1 MSGQPGSPKTET
13 PTLNLRSDGKIAIVT
28 GGSRGIG
35 RGIALALAEAGATVI
50 CAARDLERL
59 EAVVA
64 EIAAAGGK
72 ASAHVVDVRSRESIQ
87 TLIAAALTAYGRIDI
102 LVNNAGITRDS
113 LLLRMKPEDWDD
125 VIATN
130 LTSAFISTQ
139 AALKPMLKQRAGSII
154 NIGSVVGLTGNAG
167 QASYAAAK
175 AGLIG
180 FSKSVAREVA
190 SRGIRVNVITP
201 GFIETDM
208 TAAMPEAARQMML
221 ATVPLGRTG
230 TPGDIAGLV
239 VYLASDAS
247 AYVTGQTLSVDGGF
261 HM

>member
-1 MSGQPGSPKTET
+1 M
-13 PTLNLRSDGKIAIVT
+13 NLRSDGKIAIVT
-28 GGSRGIG
+28 GASRGIG
-35 RGIALALAEAGATVI
+35 RGIAMALAEAGATVI
-50 CAARDLERL
+50 CAARDLAKL
-59 EAVVA
+59 EAVAA
-64 EIAAAGGK
+64 EIVAAGGR
-72 ASAHVVDVRSRESIQ
+72 AQAAVVNVASRESIES
-87 TLIAAALTAYGRIDI
+87 LISATVAGHGRIDV
-102 LVNNAGITRDS
+102 LVNNAGITRDN
-113 LLLRMKPEDWDD
+113 LLLRMKPAEWDD

-130 LTSAFISTQ
+130 LTSVFTSTQ
-139 AALKPMLKQRAGSII
+139 AVMKPMLKQRGGSII

-167 QASYAAAK
+167 QANYAAAK
-175 AGLIG
+175 AGLVG

-208 TAAMPEAARQMML
+208 TNAMPEAAKQAML

-230 TPGDIAGLV
+230 TPADIAALV

-247 AYVTGQTLSVDGGF
+247 AYVTGQTISVDGGF

>member
-1 MSGQPGSPKTET
+1 M
-13 PTLNLRSDGKIAIVT
+13 NLRADGKIAIVT
-28 GGSRGIG
+28 GASRGIG
-35 RGIALALAEAGATVI
+35 RGIALALAEAGATVV
-50 CAARDLERL
+50 CAARDLAKL

-72 ASAHVVDVRSRESIQ
+72 ANAHVVDVSSRESIEA
-87 TLIAAALTAYGRIDI
+87 LIAATITAHGRIDV
-102 LVNNAGITRDS
+102 LVNNAGITRDT
-113 LLLRMKPEDWDD
+113 LLLRMKPADWDD
-125 VIATN
+125 VMATN
-130 LTSAFISTQ
+130 LTSVFISTQ
-139 AALKPMLKQRAGSII
+139 AVMKPMLKQRAGSII

-167 QASYAAAK
+167 QANYAAAK

-190 SRGIRVNVITP
+190 SRGIRVNVVTP

-208 TAAMPEAARQMML
+208 TAAMPEAAKQAML

-230 TPGDIAGLV
+230 TPADIAGLV

-247 AYVTGQTLSVDGGF
+247 AYVTGQTVSVDGGC

>member
-1 MSGQPGSPKTET
+1 M
-13 PTLNLRSDGKIAIVT
+13 RSDGKVAIVT
-28 GGSRGIG
+28 GASRGIG

-50 CAARDLERL
+50 CASRDLAKL

-64 EIAAAGGK
+64 EITAAGGK
-72 ASAHVVDVRSRESIQ
+72 AHTHVTDVSSRESIES
-87 TLIAAALTAYGRIDI
+87 LISTTVTAHGRIDA
-102 LVNNAGITRDS
+102 LVNNAGITRDN
-113 LLLRMKPEDWDD
+113 LLLRMKAAEWDD

-139 AALKPMLKQRAGSII
+139 AVLKPMLKQRAGSII

-167 QASYAAAK
+167 QANYAAAK

-208 TAAMPEAARQMML
+208 TNAMPEAAKTAL
-221 ATVPLGRTG
+221 LGSIPLGRTG
-230 TPGDIAGLV
+230 SPSDIAALV
-239 VYLASDAS
+239 VYLSSDAS
-247 AYVTGQTLSVDGGF
+247 AYVTGQTISVDGGF

>member
-1 MSGQPGSPKTET
+1 M
-13 PTLNLRSDGKIAIVT
+13 NLRSDGKVAIVT
-28 GGSRGIG
+28 GASRGIG
-35 RGIALALAEAGATVI
+35 RGIAMALAESGATVI
-50 CAARDLERL
+50 CAARDLAKL
-59 EAVVA
+59 EAVAA
-64 EIAAAGGK
+64 EIVAAGGK
-72 ASAHVVDVRSRESIQ
+72 AQAAVVDVASRESIES
-87 TLIAAALTAYGRIDI
+87 LISATVAGHGRIDV
-102 LVNNAGITRDS
+102 LVNNAGITRDN
-113 LLLRMKPEDWDD
+113 LLLRMKQAEWDD

-130 LTSAFISTQ
+130 LTSVFTSTQ
-139 AALKPMLKQRAGSII
+139 AVMKPMLKQRGGSII

-167 QASYAAAK
+167 QANYAAAK
-175 AGLIG
+175 AGLVG

-208 TAAMPEAARQMML
+208 TNAMPEAAKQAML

-230 TPGDIAGLV
+230 TPADIAALV

-247 AYVTGQTLSVDGGF
+247 AYVTGQTISVDGGF

>member
-1 MSGQPGSPKTET
+1 
-13 PTLNLRSDGKIAIVT
+13 LNLRADGKIAIVT
-28 GGSRGIG
+28 GASRGIG

-50 CAARDLERL
+50 CAARDLAKL

-72 ASAHVVDVRSRESIQ
+72 ASAHVVDVSSRESIEA
-87 TLIAAALTAYGRIDI
+87 LIAATMTTHGRIDV
-102 LVNNAGITRDS
+102 LVNNAGITRDT
-113 LLLRMKPEDWDD
+113 LLLRMKPADWDD
-125 VIATN
+125 VMATN
-130 LTSAFISTQ
+130 LTSVFIATQ
-139 AALKPMLKQRAGSII
+139 AVMKPMLKQRAGSII

-167 QASYAAAK
+167 QANYAAAK

-190 SRGIRVNVITP
+190 SRGIRVNVVTP

-208 TAAMPEAARQMML
+208 TAAMPEAAKQAML

-230 TPGDIAGLV
+230 TPADIAGLV

-247 AYVTGQTLSVDGGF
+247 AYVTGQTVSVDGGF

>member
-1 MSGQPGSPKTET
+1 M
-13 PTLNLRSDGKIAIVT
+13 NLRSDGKVAIVT
-28 GGSRGIG
+28 GASRGIG
-35 RGIALALAEAGATVI
+35 RGIAMALAEAGATVI
-50 CAARDLERL
+50 GAARDLAKL
-59 EAVVA
+59 EAVAA
-64 EIAAAGGK
+64 EIVAAGGK
-72 ASAHVVDVRSRESIQ
+72 AQAAVVDVASRESIES
-87 TLIAAALTAYGRIDI
+87 LISATVAGHGRIDV
-102 LVNNAGITRDS
+102 LVNNAGITRDN
-113 LLLRMKPEDWDD
+113 LLLRMKQAEWDD

-130 LTSAFISTQ
+130 LTSVFTSTQ
-139 AALKPMLKQRAGSII
+139 AVMKPMLKQRGGSII

-167 QASYAAAK
+167 QANYAAAK
-175 AGLIG
+175 AGLVG

-208 TAAMPEAARQMML
+208 TNAMPEAAKQAML

-230 TPGDIAGLV
+230 TPADIAALV

-247 AYVTGQTLSVDGGF
+247 AYVTGQTISVDGGF